1 MAWFYTLFM
10 IHCLDQVIKPSQS
23 SKHIHLVG
31 RFATIVSGHARPGFS
46 AQATVRDHTGH
57 LHYVQVEP
65 EYGELE
71 LQAQVILV
79 GYNDFHYIA
88 KKITAQS
95 VENLSTS
102 SRHCLDD

>member
-1 MAWFYTLFM
+1 M
-10 IHCLDQVIKPSQS
+10 IKPSQPS
-23 SKHIHLVG
+23 RHIHLVG

-46 AQATVRDHTGH
+46 AQATVRDHMGR

-71 LQAQVILV
+71 LQTQVILV
-79 GYNDFHYIA
+79 GYSEFHYVA

-95 VENLSTS
+95 SEDLSSS
-102 SRHCLDD
+102 SRHKLDY